1 MQTVVM
7 RPFTHENDLNRI
19 AHLIN
24 TCYTVDEIDN
34 STSVT
39 ELREEFDT
47 PSINKAKDLRL
58 WENESSELV
67 GFGSLWITEPS
78 KVIDGFLDFY
88 VHPDARGG
96 DLETQ
101 IIGWGEVR
109 MREVK
114 HERAFPVKLRVGT
127 RDTET
132 NRIVILENHGFASDR
147 YFFKMERSLTEP
159 IPEPQFPKSFIL
171 RCMNPEEDVEAWV
184 DLHNN
189 SFIDHWNFHP
199 LTLENLKHWLKE
211 ASYRA
216 DLDLI
221 AVTGDNTFAAHCYCH
236 INSEK
241 NTRMGRK
248 QGVVEIL
255 GTRRGFRRM
264 GLGKAMLLAGLHQL
278 KKAGMD
284 TARLGVD
291 ADNPSGA
298 LRLYESVG
306 FRKVRTS
313 INYVYDV

>member
-1 MQTVVM
+1 MQTIVM
-7 RPFTHENDLNRI
+7 RAFADENDLNRI

-24 TCYTVDEIDN
+24 TCYTVDEMDN

-58 WENESSELV
+58 WENESGELV

-78 KVIDGFLDFY
+78 EVIDGFLDFY
-88 VHPDARGG
+88 VHPDVRGG
-96 DLETQ
+96 NLETQ
-101 IIGWGEVR
+101 IIGWGEIR

-114 HERAFPVKLRVGT
+114 HERAFPVKLRVGA

-147 YFFKMERSLTEP
+147 YFFNMERSLAEP
-159 IPEPQFPKSFIL
+159 IPEPQFPKGFIL
-171 RCMNPEEDVEAWV
+171 RCMKLEEDVEAWV

-199 LTLENLKHWLKE
+199 LTLENFKHWLKE
-211 ASYRA
+211 ASYRP

-221 AVTGDNTFAAHCYCH
+221 AVTADNTFAACCHCN
-236 INSEK
+236 INTEK
-241 NTRMGRK
+241 NARMGRK
-248 QGVVEIL
+248 RGVVEIL

-264 GLGKAMLLAGLHQL
+264 GLGKAMLLAGLHRLQE
-278 KKAGMD
+278 AAMD

-306 FRKVRTS
+306 FRKVRTN
-313 INYVYDV
+313 INYVCDV